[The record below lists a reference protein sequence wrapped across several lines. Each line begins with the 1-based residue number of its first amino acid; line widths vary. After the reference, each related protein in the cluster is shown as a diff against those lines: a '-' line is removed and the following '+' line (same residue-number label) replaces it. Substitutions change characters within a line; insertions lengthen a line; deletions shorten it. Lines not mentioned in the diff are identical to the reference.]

1 MNEYIDFILGFDID
15 ISIRFYVDFYLNNVM
30 VESWKTYGD
39 FNTNINES
47 IDVGVYGFYSI

>member
-1 MNEYIDFILGFDID
+1 MNECIDFILDIYVD
-15 ISIRFYVDFYLNNVM
+15 ISIRFYVDFYLNNVT

>member
-15 ISIRFYVDFYLNNVM
+15 ISIRFYVDFYLNNIM